1 MDIMGP
7 WLLATIKQDLDR
19 ILGVAYRL
27 PHGSLDG
34 AHGDDGSNVRARVSK
49 PGIVQIIK
57 WERYDEDYTA
67 WISDSTIRLK
77 AVFTPKA
84 AAQHEKTTGTRITN
98 DTVGNIIQLEDADV
112 VASYSHEGPRTKKIT
127 LLINKFKVIGSDT
140 SGQIGNPRPFDAT
153 ADFEELLRNLATFR
167 QVEGNTNR
175 APGGPGERPAVA
187 SRLGDFVP
195 INSDYYGSQQLFSQM
210 PVRHDSSGGAAIT
223 GPQITGTSR
232 LPGWANNQ
240 TDRLKEMLEAKT
252 APRVSKP
259 PLTETTPTAAAPL
272 TSEHNAPIANIKS
285 HLGVEGASSASPKP
299 KNRIQ
304 RKTRQKRI
312 RSRDLRLSKDQQ
324 DLLDSE
330 DSWLP
335 AKPGRRG
342 PVANIPPAI
351 LEEIIQSMKA
361 KAVNQKTAAEEGPIK
376 ASPERTAER
385 LVEEELEEAAE
396 AQPEV
401 LISSQDWPASSPD
414 PTSRRELNGRKLP
427 PDSSPMDAD
436 DMDLDDDSDV
446 QHGGSSPVKA
456 LSSDETQEPHST
468 PAEGEDSSNRK
479 SIVISID
486 STESEESGKE
496 NTTARG
502 VDSSE
507 SESELETSVLL
518 GLEEQEMPAAEP
530 LYTQEVPATAIQP
543 QESYLQV
550 KRTPYGALG
559 HDTPLSTGTQLH
571 AAPERF
577 SSPSKRRRTDE
588 SSNVQN
594 FRDTDG
600 QTHTSLD
607 SEKSHGLDEAACH
620 LTQSHNSGVDET
632 SISHVA
638 QQKAPSPQSPP
649 KIAAA
654 LVPATLVTPV
664 DNQEETAPKARH
676 PILSPHVSKRRKV
689 HKASINFG
697 FSQDEIPEEDPSVTA
712 RRYREEYMA
721 RRKVPHSET
730 RTSPCNVGLET
741 SSKPERDNN
750 ARKTDPEQSYEIIDK
765 EERSPNTQGA
775 ANDSEI
781 ALDDPEASQDEVHR
795 SNQRYDDHEHVSS
808 PEDAASLHPVA
819 KFPAEVSEANST
831 SEIGMLVKPSPQR
844 PVNPKHGQS
853 NSVLEDSDVRDSLN
867 NVTTKLETIPSTEV
881 SQQSHGSGQAQSL
894 PELMTPALSHTDL
907 PDLPT
912 VVQHTDTQAAFYLE
926 FKSVYPEY
934 GGSKEDFLGMCKK
947 IEHLFRSDRME
958 HKSLWD
964 DFVIRYQ
971 MDYPQ
976 YLEHC
981 VKNFEDPKAYE
992 RFYRDEIDEPKFNSR
1007 VLLPST
1013 LGRALISKP
1022 NPRAATE
1029 DISMDN
1035 VATGVSS
1042 RAKPGVQ
1049 RTVSP
1054 WSTSRSSPVLGAVDK
1069 TSEQI
1074 PKLSS
1079 RRLHI
1084 WEDGDYKH
1092 DPEDQARES
1101 SAERHE
1107 DQLKIPQNGGMEKSV
1122 LRSSVPSLP
1131 PAAVQTFIDAKDSVS
1146 TPPRRLPWLR
1156 DATASEDTSKRDGTL
1171 VPLRRQHCLKR
1182 PQYIISLSDEK
1193 PTRLPR
1199 DRSSGTDTKNVHHSQ
1214 QQVSEQMRPGT
1225 SDGLHTAKSGDT
1237 KTPVED
1243 AMTLG
1248 LRGPRL
1254 PRVDAP
1260 NVDERWKDHPTS
1272 LRGFTKFYQV
1282 IKPGRGNSWAP
1293 AEDRKNPMVETNV
1306 ATALRMRSVDVMSWR
1321 L

>member
-1 MDIMGP
+1 M
-7 WLLATIKQDLDR
+7 T
-19 ILGVAYRL
+19 GV
-27 PHGSLDG
+27 
-34 AHGDDGSNVRARVSK
+34 VS
-49 PGIVQIIK
+49 G
-57 WERYDEDYTA
+57 
-67 WISDSTIRLK
+67 LK
-77 AVFTPKA
+77 AIFTPKA
-84 AAQHEKTTGTRITN
+84 ATEHEKTTGTRITN
-98 DTVGNIIQLEDADV
+98 DTVGNIIQLVDAEI
-112 VASYSHEGPRTKKIT
+112 VASYINEGPRTKKIT

-153 ADFEELLRNLATFR
+153 TDFEELLRNLATFR
-167 QVEGNTNR
+167 QVEGNTNG
-175 APGGPGERPAVA
+175 APGSPGERPAVA
-187 SRLGDFVP
+187 SRPGDFVP

-210 PVRHDSSGGAAIT
+210 PVRHDSSGAAAMT
-223 GPQITGTSR
+223 GPHISGTSR

-259 PLTETTPTAAAPL
+259 PLTDTALTVDAPL
-272 TSEHNAPIANIKS
+272 TSEHNAPIANTKS
-285 HLGVEGASSASPKP
+285 HLGVEDASSASPKP
-299 KNRIQ
+299 KDRIQ
-304 RKTRQKRI
+304 KKTSQKRI
-312 RSRDLRLSKDQQ
+312 RSRDLRISKDQQ

-335 AKPGRRG
+335 AEPGRRG
-342 PVANIPPAI
+342 PVANIPPAV
-351 LEEIIQSMKA
+351 LEEIIQSMTA
-361 KAVNQKTAAEEGPIK
+361 KAVNQKTSVEEGPIK

-396 AQPEV
+396 TQPEV

-414 PTSRRELNGRKLP
+414 PTPRRELNGRKLP

-436 DMDLDDDSDV
+436 DMDLDDDSEV
-446 QHGGSSPVKA
+446 QHGGSSPVRA
-456 LSSDETQEPHST
+456 LSSDETQVPHST
-468 PAEGEDSSNRK
+468 PAEGEDNSNRK

-486 STESEESGKE
+486 STESDESGNE
-496 NTTARG
+496 NTTAPG
-502 VDSSE
+502 VGSSE

-518 GLEEQEMPAAEP
+518 GLEEQDMPAEEP

-543 QESYLQV
+543 HESYLQV
-550 KRTPYGALG
+550 KRTPYGASG
-559 HDTPLSTGTQLH
+559 HDPSLSTGTQLH

-577 SSPSKRRRTDE
+577 SSPSKRRRMDE
-588 SSNVQN
+588 SSMVQN
-594 FRDTDG
+594 LEDTDG
-600 QTHTSLD
+600 QTHTSSLD
-607 SEKSHGLDEAACH
+607 SEKSHGLDKAAFH
-620 LTQSHNSGVDET
+620 LVQSQNSGVDET
-632 SISHVA
+632 SISHMA
-638 QQKAPSPQSPP
+638 QQEAASPQSPP

-654 LVPATLVTPV
+654 LAPSTLVTLL
-664 DNQEETAPKARH
+664 DSQEKTAPKTRH

-689 HKASINFG
+689 HKASISFG
-697 FSQDEIPEEDPSVTA
+697 FSQDEIPKEDPSVTA

-721 RRKVPHSET
+721 CRKVSHSEA

-741 SSKPERDNN
+741 SSRPDTGHN
-750 ARKTDPEQSYEIIDK
+750 ARMTDPEQSDK
-765 EERSPNTQGA
+765 IFDKGERSLNTQEA
-775 ANDSEI
+775 ANDSDT

-808 PEDAASLHPVA
+808 TEDTASMHPVA
-819 KFPAEVSEANST
+819 KSPAAVSEADST
-831 SEIGMLVKPSPQR
+831 SEIGMLVKPPPQK
-844 PVNPKHGQS
+844 PVDPKYGQTH
-853 NSVLEDSDVRDSLN
+853 SVLEDSDVRDSLN
-867 NVTTKLETIPSTEV
+867 NVTTKLETISSTEV
-881 SQQSHGSGQAQSL
+881 SQQSHRSGQAQSL

-907 PDLPT
+907 PDVPT

-947 IEHLFRSDRME
+947 IEQLFRSDRME

-964 DFVIRYQ
+964 DFIIRYQ

-976 YLEHC
+976 YLERC

-1013 LGRALISKP
+1013 LSRALTSKP
-1022 NPRAATE
+1022 NRPAAATE
-1029 DISMDN
+1029 DITMDN
-1035 VATGVSS
+1035 VATGESS
-1042 RAKPGVQ
+1042 GAKPGVQ
-1049 RTVSP
+1049 RTASP
-1054 WSTSRSSPVLGAVDK
+1054 QSTSRSSPVLSTVNR

-1101 SAERHE
+1101 SVERHE
-1107 DQLKIPQNGGMEKSV
+1107 DQPRIPQRGGTEKFV
-1122 LRSSVPSLP
+1122 LRGSAPSSP
-1131 PAAVQTFIDAKDSVS
+1131 PAAVQTFINAKGSVS
-1146 TPPRRLPWLR
+1146 TPPRRLPWVL
-1156 DATASEDTSKRDGTL
+1156 DATASGDTSRRD
-1171 VPLRRQHCLKR
+1171 RKRQHRLKQPPR
-1182 PQYIISLSDEK
+1182 TISLSDAQ

-1199 DRSSGTDTKNVHHSQ
+1199 DTSSGIDTTITHHSQ
-1214 QQVSEQMRPGT
+1214 QQVSEQMRPGM
-1225 SDGLHTAKSGDT
+1225 SDGLYTAKSKRT

-1248 LRGPRL
+1248 SKGPKP

-1272 LRGFTKFYQV
+1272 LRGFTKFYQA

-1293 AEDRKNPMVETNV
+1293 AEDRKNPNIEINV
-1306 ATALRMRSVDVMSWR
+1306 AKALRTRSVDVMNWH